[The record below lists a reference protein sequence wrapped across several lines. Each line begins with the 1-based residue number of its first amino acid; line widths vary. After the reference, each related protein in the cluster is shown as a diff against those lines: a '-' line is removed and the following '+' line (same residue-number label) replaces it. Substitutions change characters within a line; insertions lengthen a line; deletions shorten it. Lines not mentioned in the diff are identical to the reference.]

1 MINGDQ
7 SALVKKIFSNQPV
20 SIEDITPT
28 KPTKSMEHKQ
38 EIESAKTT
46 QLRQIFSQ
54 LIQSE
59 EGAAMH
65 TILLEVIRK
74 QMLVKI
80 IENSVLKL
88 LNTNITKGII
98 DQIDYQKLNLFTT
111 KEERLVG
118 RKRKKLVKNK

>member
-1 MINGDQ
+1 
-7 SALVKKIFSNQPV
+7 
-20 SIEDITPT
+20 
-28 KPTKSMEHKQ
+28 MEHKQ

-118 RKRKKLVKNK
+118 RKRKKLVNSECGHLEKAHYSKVSY